1 MFDQYWLQLPI
12 FYVIVTPDIDRDT
25 GQLVIFALEGV
36 VWMMEMKNMLT
47 RIASATDRELT
58 DIVRAVLAR
67 YDTLF
72 PEEEVF
78 FLSLP
83 KHSRK
88 EREAILT
95 QFKELVLREH

>member
-1 MFDQYWLQLPI
+1 MM
-12 FYVIVTPDIDRDT
+12 DIKA
-25 GQLVIFALEGV
+25 I
-36 VWMMEMKNMLT
+36 LT
-47 RIASATDRELT
+47 QISSASDRELT

-83 KHSRK
+83 KYDRQ
-88 EREAILT
+88 EREAILSR
-95 QFKELVLREH
+95 FAELVMRQN

>member
-1 MFDQYWLQLPI
+1 MM
-12 FYVIVTPDIDRDT
+12 DIKA
-25 GQLVIFALEGV
+25 I
-36 VWMMEMKNMLT
+36 LT
-47 RIASATDRELT
+47 RISSASDRELT

-83 KHSRK
+83 KYDRQ
-88 EREAILT
+88 EREAILSR
-95 QFKELVLREH
+95 FAELVMRQH

>member
-1 MFDQYWLQLPI
+1 MM
-12 FYVIVTPDIDRDT
+12 DIKA
-25 GQLVIFALEGV
+25 I
-36 VWMMEMKNMLT
+36 LT
-47 RIASATDRELT
+47 QISSASDRELT

-83 KHSRK
+83 KYDRQ
-88 EREAILT
+88 EREAILSR
-95 QFKELVLREH
+95 FAELVMRQH

>member
-1 MFDQYWLQLPI
+1 MM
-12 FYVIVTPDIDRDT
+12 DIKA
-25 GQLVIFALEGV
+25 I
-36 VWMMEMKNMLT
+36 LT
-47 RIASATDRELT
+47 RISSASDRELT

-83 KHSRK
+83 KHDQQ
-88 EREAILT
+88 EREAILSR
-95 QFKELVLREH
+95 FADLVMRQN

>member
-1 MFDQYWLQLPI
+1 MM
-12 FYVIVTPDIDRDT
+12 DIKA
-25 GQLVIFALEGV
+25 I
-36 VWMMEMKNMLT
+36 LT
-47 RIASATDRELT
+47 RISSASDRELT

-83 KHSRK
+83 KYDRQ
-88 EREAILT
+88 EREAILAR
-95 QFKELVLREH
+95 FAELVVRQH